1 MLFRLLSSLCS
12 VHRHVGWELLHTE
25 QESYSRWK
33 VSDSCCALVPRLLLD
48 EIICSCFCLCSRLLG
63 DGASSHFTFG
73 IVLSSNIAKTEMSS
87 GRDLLSDLGRGMEEC
102 MLLK

>member
-1 MLFRLLSSLCS
+1 M
-12 VHRHVGWELLHTE
+12 E

-33 VSDSCCALVPRLLLD
+33 ASGSCSTLIPRLLLD
-48 EIICSCFCLCSRLLG
+48 EIIHSCFCLRGRLLG

-73 IVLSSNIAKTEMSS
+73 IVLSCNMAKTEMSS
-87 GRDLLSDLGRGMEEC
+87 GRDLLSGLGRGMEEC